1 MALVNSYIDDKN
13 RQVKVYEVESL
24 SAYNERMN
32 TNYDFEEHEEKK
44 WNKADIAKFVKDSL
58 IGLVAIIVL
67 TMIVAALRFAF
78 VAKVDTEYI
87 LAYTLEYPKL
97 VMWWIIVLWIL
108 WMIIHLLYRVL
119 SDRKVFYEY
128 FTVEQ
133 MKAMQRR
140 NKKNRTAAYEG
151 LTADE
156 TSERYRQLRVIGYIR
171 KAAKFKEDKGTDI
184 LEIQTSRISEDTDE
198 PIIERYN
205 IQKGKHGGKIIGY
218 IKVDEDEYVAIVE
231 HQLYPF
237 VISGI
242 AVATVVCG
250 IVTTD
255 IQPIKTNSFGE
266 VQVSDTMQ
274 KLENKVQKDNESETL
289 YLWIPAFA
297 SKIQVTVEER
307 YIPLR
312 NFSENQFRDEMWG
325 IADELREKVALFPD
339 EYSREE
345 MIKKFSITYL
355 TLTNTEIENC
365 VAYIW
370 GDTDMKLRESYENQ
384 FSFRYDIIVDEET
397 AAKMNV
403 EKMDVPKE
411 VEKLYSNGEVAVYST
426 YPELLP
432 PGTVDYWDA
441 YEMFNEA
448 GEYKIKLRVVPYLT
462 KTLEEGSPRD
472 VITTVVINK

>member
-13 RQVKVYEVESL
+13 RQINVYRYESI
-24 SAYNERMN
+24 SAYNDRMN

-44 WNKADIAKFVKDSL
+44 WNKADLIKFVKDSI
-58 IGLVAIIVL
+58 IGLIAIIAL

-87 LAYTLEYPKL
+87 LAYTLEYPRL
-97 VMWWIIVLWIL
+97 VMMWIIILWIL
-108 WMIIHLLYRVL
+108 WIIIHLLYRVL

-128 FTVEQ
+128 FSIEQ
-133 MKAMQRR
+133 MKALQRR
-140 NKKNRTAAYEG
+140 NKKNRTDAYEG
-151 LTADE
+151 LSEDA
-156 TSERYRQLRVIGYIR
+156 TSERHRQIRIIGYIR
-171 KAAKFKEDKGTDI
+171 KAAKFKKDKGTDI
-184 LEIQTSRISEDTDE
+184 LEIKTDRISEDDDM

-218 IKVDEDEYVAIVE
+218 IKVSDDEYVAILE
-231 HQLYPF
+231 HDVYPF

-242 AVATVVCG
+242 AVATVICCV
-250 IVTTD
+250 VTTD
-255 IQPIKTNSFGE
+255 IKPIDRNSNGDVQISKTME
-266 VQVSDTMQ
+266 
-274 KLENKVQKDNESETL
+274 KLQNKVTENESETL

-297 SKIQVTVEER
+297 SKIQVNMEER

-312 NFSENQFRDEMWG
+312 NFSENQFRDEMWSS
-325 IADELREKVALFPD
+325 ADELREKVALFPD
-339 EYSREE
+339 EYNREE
-345 MIKKFSITYL
+345 MVKKFSITYL

-370 GDTDMKLRESYENQ
+370 GDTDTKLRESYENQ
-384 FSFRYDIIVDEET
+384 FSFQYDIVVDERT
-397 AAKMNV
+397 ADKMNKD
-403 EKMDVPKE
+403 EIDVPAE
-411 VEKLYSNGEVAVYST
+411 VEKLYSNGEVVVYST

-441 YEMFNEA
+441 YSMFAEA

-462 KTLEEGSPRD
+462 KTLEEGPSRD
-472 VITTVVINK
+472 VIATVVINK

>member
-13 RQVKVYEVESL
+13 RQINVYRYESI
-24 SAYNERMN
+24 SAYNDRMN

-44 WNKADIAKFVKDSL
+44 WNKADLIKFVKDSI
-58 IGLVAIIVL
+58 IGLIAIIAL

-87 LAYTLEYPKL
+87 LAYTLEYPRL
-97 VMWWIIVLWIL
+97 VMMWIIILWIL
-108 WMIIHLLYRVL
+108 WIIIHLLYRVL

-128 FTVEQ
+128 FSIEQ
-133 MKAMQRR
+133 MKALQRR
-140 NKKNRTAAYEG
+140 NKKNITDKYEG
-151 LTADE
+151 FTEDA
-156 TSERYRQLRVIGYIR
+156 TSERYRQIRIIGYIR

-184 LEIQTSRISEDTDE
+184 LEIPTDRIREDDDM

-205 IQKGKHGGKIIGY
+205 IQKGKKAGTIVGY
-218 IKVDEDEYVAIVE
+218 IKVSDDEYVAIVE
-231 HQLYPF
+231 HHVYPF
-237 VISGI
+237 VISGLT
-242 AVATVVCG
+242 VAIVVCG

-255 IQPIKTNSFGE
+255 IKPIDRNSNGDVQISKTME
-266 VQVSDTMQ
+266 
-274 KLENKVQKDNESETL
+274 KLQNKVTENESETL

-297 SKIQVTVEER
+297 SKIQVNMEER

-312 NFSENQFRDEMWG
+312 NFSENQFRDEMWSS
-325 IADELREKVALFPD
+325 ADELREKVALFPD
-339 EYSREE
+339 EYNREE
-345 MIKKFSITYL
+345 MVKKFSITYL

-370 GDTDMKLRESYENQ
+370 GDTDTKLRESYENQ
-384 FSFRYDIIVDEET
+384 FSFQYDIVVDERT
-397 AAKMNV
+397 ADKMNKD
-403 EKMDVPKE
+403 EIDVPAE
-411 VEKLYSNGEVAVYST
+411 VEKLYSNGEVVVYST

-441 YEMFNEA
+441 YSMFAEA

-462 KTLEEGSPRD
+462 KTLEEGPSRD
-472 VITTVVINK
+472 VIATVVINK